1 MRPSKMIILG
11 VAVSL
16 LLSMGD
22 TRLARGRA
30 ESYHRIPMHT
40 YQNFP
45 INWDEQAAPR
55 FYALIRTP
63 QEYDQLFHPAPIG
76 GDPRPFHPEASLYE
90 KSQILMVARVFA
102 AGPDP
107 SKADRIFEVEQ
118 VTAAAGELTLRYRLQ
133 RPASDVDAGVD
144 AARYKFF
151 LTLQVP
157 KANYRKVTIFE
168 DGKLVGQLKPTEGL
182 WTVPKPAL
190 E

>member
-1 MRPSKMIILG
+1 MRPSKTIILG
-11 VAVSL
+11 VAASL
-16 LLSMGD
+16 LVAMGG
-22 TRLARGRA
+22 TWMAWGRA
-30 ESYHRIPMHT
+30 ERYQRISMQT

-63 QEYDQLFHPAPIG
+63 QEYNQLFHPAPLV
-76 GDPRPFHPEASLYE
+76 GDSRPFQPEAGLYE

-102 AGPDP
+102 ADPDP
-107 SKADRIFEVEQ
+107 SKADGIFAVEQ
-118 VTAAAGELTLRYRLQ
+118 VTTTAGELTLRYRLQ
-133 RPASDVDAGVD
+133 RPASDINASVDV
-144 AARYKFF
+144 ARYKFF
-151 LTLQVP
+151 LALQVP
-157 KANYRKVTIFE
+157 KANYQKVTIFE

>member
-1 MRPSKMIILG
+1 MIILG

-45 INWDEQAAPR
+45 VNWDEQAEPR

-76 GDPRPFHPEASLYE
+76 RDPRPFHPEASPVRE
-90 KSQILMVARVFA
+90 E
-102 AGPDP
+102 PDP
-107 SKADRIFEVEQ
+107 HGGAGVRRWPRSVEGGRIFEVE
-118 VTAAAGELTLRYRLQ
+118 R
-133 RPASDVDAGVD
+133 
-144 AARYKFF
+144 
-151 LTLQVP
+151 
-157 KANYRKVTIFE
+157 
-168 DGKLVGQLKPTEGL
+168 
-182 WTVPKPAL
+182 
-190 E
+190 

>member
-1 MRPSKMIILG
+1 MQPSKMIVLG

-40 YQNFP
+40 CQNFP
-45 INWDEQAAPR
+45 VNWDEQAAPR

-63 QEYDQLFHPAPIG
+63 QEYDQLFHPAPIAR
-76 GDPRPFHPEASLYE
+76 DPRLFHPEASLYE

-102 AGPDP
+102 SYPDP
-107 SKADRIFEVEQ
+107 LKADGVFAVER
-118 VTAAAGELTLRYRLQ
+118 VTTEARELTLRYRLK
-133 RPASDVDAGVD
+133 RPASDIDAGVD

-157 KANYRKVTIFE
+157 RANYQKVTIIE
-168 DGKLVGQLKPTEGL
+168 DGKLVGQLKPSDGL
-182 WTVPKPAL
+182 WTVPQPAPQ
-190 E
+190 